1 MAVLMVQRLLG
12 ISAEEADAMLN
23 FTNTPYAYEAL
34 VQKNTDLLLVYEA
47 DEETKQI
54 IKSSG
59 VELEYHPIGRDA
71 LVFITNEG
79 NPVTSLTTAQIQ
91 DIYQG
96 KVVNWKTLGGEDKRI
111 EAYQRPVKSGS
122 QR

>member
-23 FTNTPYAYEAL
+23 FTTTPYAYEAL

-59 VELEYHPIGRDA
+59 V
-71 LVFITNEG
+71 
-79 NPVTSLTTAQIQ
+79 
-91 DIYQG
+91 
-96 KVVNWKTLGGEDKRI
+96 
-111 EAYQRPVKSGS
+111 
-122 QR
+122 